1 MNYLMKRLFLFFLMP
16 FALTAQESDFADD
29 VLDYL
34 EFNGTLKHYERD
46 YDEFVTT
53 LEDLVPRN
61 EQNAIRWDQ
70 IVANK
75 PIAINELKIGLIAL
89 FQDNFT
95 HKEILLMAA
104 FYKSE
109 TGRILI
115 NDQANMTKI
124 HTEILSKFYNSELGL
139 KMMRKQ
145 EYLAQE
151 MGRLSEE
158 WTRDLYETSLPLLS
172 NG

>member
-145 EYLAQE
+145 EYFAQE

>member
-70 IVANK
+70 IVVNK

-109 TGRILI
+109 TGWILI

-151 MGRLSEE
+151 MGRLLEE